1 MITEDEVIKNAW
13 QVLENSIINYQG
25 QPIGVLAAQEVQ
37 DSPLNYD
44 QCFTRDFAV
53 AALAFLMQ
61 GKTEIVRNFLC
72 QMIELQNHQKQMDC
86 FQPSQGLMPAS
97 FKVDSQQDQIIADF
111 GESAIA
117 RVAPVDSGFWW
128 LFLLRSYI
136 KATDDWEL
144 VKRPSFQQGIRLILD
159 LYLTPRFEMLPTLL
173 VPDASFTMG

>member
-13 QVLENSIINYQG
+13 QVLENAIINDQG

-61 GKTEIVRNFLC
+61 GKTDVVRNFLC
-72 QMIELQNHQKQMDC
+72 QIIELQNHQKQMDC

-97 FKVDSQQDQIIADF
+97 FKVDS
-111 GESAIA
+111 
-117 RVAPVDSGFWW
+117 R
-128 LFLLRSYI
+128 
-136 KATDDWEL
+136 
-144 VKRPSFQQGIRLILD
+144 
-159 LYLTPRFEMLPTLL
+159 
-173 VPDASFTMG
+173 